1 MVNQSPREH
10 RPAPDERPE
19 ILSDERPDGALGRLL
34 DAAAAPAEA
43 GPQPGE
49 ERALAAF
56 RASRRTRRIP
66 MFSHPTRTK
75 AAVAATIG
83 AGTLLF
89 AGVGGAAAG
98 VLPDP
103 AQDTASTVLGE
114 LGFDVPRANEQAGDH
129 PTQRGAEEDADE
141 TEDAT
146 VGTETDAAESDDA
159 QTDSTDDATGT
170 EDASA
175 PADPNANDHGQA
187 VSDLA
192 KSTDAEGSD
201 KGKAVSGLASEN
213 SHAGEDQGKPEQPGA
228 QAGEHQPAAGDDD
241 AAEDSPAGTDDGTED
256 AEDQDS
262 DGSDQG
268 PTALRP
274 PTRRAAST
282 ATPTPSR
289 PVRNP

>member
-103 AQDTASTVLGE
+103 AQDTASTVLGG

-146 VGTETDAAESDDA
+146 GDTETDAAESDDA
-159 QTDSTDDATGT
+159 PTDSSDDATGT

-175 PADPNANDHGQA
+175 PADPDANDHGQA
-187 VSDLA
+187 VSDA
-192 KSTDAEGSD
+192 ATSDSTSGRE
-201 KGKAVSGLASEN
+201 KGTTVSGIASN
-213 SHAGEDQGKPEQPGA
+213 DKSKAGEDQGKPEQPGA
-228 QAGEHQPAAGDDD
+228 QAGEHKPAAGDDD

-262 DGSDQG
+262 DGSDQEADG
-268 PTALRP
+268 
-274 PTRRAAST
+274 AST
-282 ATPTPSR
+282 ADEKSGEHRDAHSEQAR
-289 PVRNP
+289 P